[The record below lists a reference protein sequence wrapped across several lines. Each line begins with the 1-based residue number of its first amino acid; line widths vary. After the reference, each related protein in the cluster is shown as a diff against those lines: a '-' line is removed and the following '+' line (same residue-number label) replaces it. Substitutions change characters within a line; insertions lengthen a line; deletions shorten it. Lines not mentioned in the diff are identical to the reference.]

1 MTLTVRKPTGLPAWP
16 VLLLAGVEK
25 SGKTYAAAQASASDM
40 IGHTYWI
47 GFGEQDPDEYG
58 QIGRF
63 DIVEHDGTYR
73 DLLRAIDDVK
83 AAVSGDKPTLLVL
96 DSASKVWQLLKD
108 ETQEAAWRRAKR
120 NAEKY
125 RKPFSQAVEEVKPSM
140 DLWNLAAQ
148 RWGHIMAALQAHPGP
163 VIITARMDEVAV
175 IGSDDKPTRDKEWSI
190 QGHKSLPFEV
200 SGIVELRSYRK
211 ASIRG
216 VRSLRWQA
224 PPDQLVPVPDFTVE
238 GLWQKIGLA
247 DATAGVQRASSAEA
261 SLDADQPA
269 PADDELTAVKRQIAK
284 FVPEGAQVAR
294 WANSLFTERGMDINS
309 VEDARAVLAYISKET
324 PHEQQG

>member
-83 AAVSGDKPTLLVL
+83 AAVSGDKPTLLVV
-96 DSASKVWQLLKD
+96 DSLTPVWELLKN
-108 ETQEAAWRRAKR
+108 ETQEAAWRRAKAKADR
-120 NAEKY
+120 ANQRFDKA
-125 RKPFSQAVEEVKPSM
+125 ADEVKPPM

-163 VIITARMDEVAV
+163 VIVTARLDEVSV
-175 IGSDDKPTRDKEWSI
+175 IGPRDQPTGEKEWVI
-190 QGHKSLPFEV
+190 KAQKSLPFEV

-247 DATAGVQRASSAEA
+247 DATAGVQRTSSAEA

-269 PADDELTAVKRQIAK
+269 PTDDELTAVKWQIAE

-294 WANSLFTERGMDINS
+294 WATALFTERGMDINNI
-309 VEDARAVLAYISKET
+309 EDARAVLAYISKET